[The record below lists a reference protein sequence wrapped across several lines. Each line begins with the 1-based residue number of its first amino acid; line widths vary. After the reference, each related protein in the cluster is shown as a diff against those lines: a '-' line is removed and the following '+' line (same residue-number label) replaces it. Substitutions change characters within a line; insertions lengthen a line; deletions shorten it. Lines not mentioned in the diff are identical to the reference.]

1 MILLANLLNA
11 TAKILHYILMLYIWI
26 LLFRVILS
34 WINVPSLYQAKVI
47 LYRLTEPL
55 LRKVRRFVP
64 PHKYGGLDLSPI
76 IVFILILFVD
86 TFLVKSLALYAQQIL
101 VRNTYSF

>member
-11 TAKILHYILMLYIWI
+11 TAKILHYILMLYVWI

-34 WINVPSLYQAKVI
+34 WVSIPALYQVRVI
-47 LYRLTEPL
+47 LFRLTEPL

-64 PHKYGGLDLSPI
+64 PYKYGGLDLSPI
-76 IVFILILFVD
+76 IIFILILFID

-101 VRNTYSF
+101 VRHTYSF